1 MLTVCHRR
9 RCRCAQIS
17 MFLLLVF
24 FLYVSPSMQ
33 SLINNFQFSYVR
45 PTQLNILA
53 NICSRFCFY
62 AIARCTSTL
71 TVSIWHLF
79 IWNFVEFSSI
89 MTKRC
94 SLQLKIQF
102 EIVSLVL
109 SLFFGVLRVPD
120 ELFPQQRFSLNARK
134 STPRKMHERRFV
146 RFLSEK
152 KIYIF
157 SQKNKRIGEIELYK
171 KWKIVYI
178 LHKCVWFKINSISIK
193 KSKLR

>member
-1 MLTVCHRR
+1 
-9 RCRCAQIS
+9 

-33 SLINNFQFSYVR
+33 RLINNFQFSYVR

-79 IWNFVEFSSI
+79 IWNFVEFCSI
-89 MTKRC
+89 MTKRY

-109 SLFFGVLRVPD
+109 SLFCVCSMN
-120 ELFPQQRFSLNARK
+120 LFPQKWFSLDVRK
-134 STPRKMHERRFV
+134 SSPRKMHERRFV

-152 KIYIF
+152 KKIYIF
-157 SQKNKRIGEIELYK
+157 SQKSKRIGEIELYK